1 MTKLRYGCAG
11 MEVDKIFK
19 LPQGSLKLDE
29 ILTIRHKFLYFNVTY
44 LFTYSLI
51 LHLMSNSPSQ
61 LGEDRNVSPKVG
73 RSKCIWE

>member
-1 MTKLRYGCAG
+1 MTKLRYGCAR

-44 LFTYSLI
+44 FA
-51 LHLMSNSPSQ
+51 SNVRLAIS
-61 LGEDRNVSPKVG
+61 VG
-73 RSKCIWE
+73 RGSERISEGCTFKMHVHKT